1 MKNKDD
7 KKKDIDALRQ
17 DLERSKNLFVTG
29 YEKLRVSQDFELRK
43 TVRAVGGKY
52 RVIKN
57 NVAEIASEG
66 TAAESILKGLRGM
79 TSLAYTTKDPV
90 ALAKA
95 LTTYAKLNP
104 SFTFKAGLVEGR
116 VIDIKAINDLA
127 NMPAKEEIFAK
138 LLYLINA
145 PAQRLVTAM
154 NAVGRNL
161 AVVVDQAV
169 KENKFGS
176 SGGGAAPEAAE

>member
-7 KKKDIDALRQ
+7 KKKDIEALRK
-17 DLERSKNLFVTG
+17 DLEQSKNLFVTG
-29 YEKLRVSQDFELRK
+29 YQKLRVDQDFELRK
-43 TVRAVGGKY
+43 AVRGAGGKY

-57 NVAEIASEG
+57 NLAEKASEG
-66 TAAESILKGLRGM
+66 TAAEGVLKGLRGM
-79 TSLAYTTKDPV
+79 TSLAYTSKDPV

-95 LTTYAKLNP
+95 LTAYAKNNP

-116 VIDIKAINDLA
+116 VIDIRAINDLA
-127 NMPAKEEIFAK
+127 TLPSREEVLAR
-138 LLYLINA
+138 LLFMINA

-161 AVVVDQAV
+161 AVVMDQGV
-169 KENKFGS
+169 KANKFG
-176 SGGGAAPEAAE
+176 A